1 MQKFTGRKHAPH
13 GPIAAVFVV
22 VVVVSY
28 CLEEIDRI
36 SMCQE
41 LMDQWKNMPN
51 IIVPPL
57 YDMQKFT
64 GRFTGRKCTTNS
76 YTAAAVLEL
85 LFHIV

>member
-28 CLEEIDRI
+28 CLEDIDRI

-41 LMDQWKNMPN
+41 LMDQ
-51 IIVPPL
+51 
-57 YDMQKFT
+57 
-64 GRFTGRKCTTNS
+64 
-76 YTAAAVLEL
+76 
-85 LFHIV
+85 